1 MCKKKIANSLWS
13 FRKKQGLPQKR
24 VSFFLGHKASSQL
37 SHYERGRKLPGLM
50 NALRLEIIYQVPVAS
65 LFADLY
71 QALQEEIRAR
81 EARLKKLLETE

>member
-1 MCKKKIANSLWS
+1 MCKKKIANSLWT

-50 NALRLEIIYQVPVAS
+50 NALRLEIIYQVPVAV
-65 LFADLY
+65 LFGDLY
-71 QALQEEIRAR
+71 QTLKEEIGDRGT
-81 EARLKKLLETE
+81 RLKKMLEAE